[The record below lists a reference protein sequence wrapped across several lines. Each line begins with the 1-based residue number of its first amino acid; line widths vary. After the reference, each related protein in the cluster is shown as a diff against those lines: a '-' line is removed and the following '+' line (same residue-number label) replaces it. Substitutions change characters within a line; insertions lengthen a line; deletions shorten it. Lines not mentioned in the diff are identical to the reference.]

1 MFNQVL
7 FSNQILCNMKKCVI
21 LLVVICTFLVS
32 GVHDGL
38 SQGQAGSRDPSMN
51 FIKVNL
57 TAPLIKNYSLQYER
71 VLSRNFSAGLS
82 VRFMPETGL
91 PYTNRIIDLAEITD
105 PDEKDVIEN
114 LMISNYAITPEVRY
128 YMGKK
133 KYGTG
138 FYLSLFY
145 RYASFSMAN
154 DAIDYE
160 PEEGDPVDLD
170 IEGDVTSHTGGFMI
184 GSQWALGRYMC
195 LDFWILGPHFGI
207 SSGKVNALSSE
218 EMTLEDQQDIE
229 DEIDDALNDADI
241 PMFDYTVTTSADRV
255 IVDFDGP
262 WAGIRFGLSLG
273 VKF

>member
-1 MFNQVL
+1 
-7 FSNQILCNMKKCVI
+7 MKKCVI
-21 LLVVICTFLVS
+21 PLVIVCAFLNA
-32 GVHDGL
+32 GVQDAL
-38 SQGQAGSRDPSMN
+38 SQGPAGSQDPSMN

-82 VRFMPETGL
+82 FRFMPETGL
-91 PYTNRIIDLAEITD
+91 PYKDQIIKNAEITD
-105 PDEKDVIEN
+105 PDEKEVIEN
-114 LMISNYAITPEVRY
+114 LLLSNFAITPEVRY

-145 RYASFSMAN
+145 RYGSYSMAN
-154 DAIDYE
+154 NALDYE
-160 PEEGDPVDLD
+160 PEEGDPVSLD
-170 IEGDVTSHTGGFMI
+170 MTGDVTAHTGGLMI
-184 GSQWALGRYMC
+184 GSQWALGKYMC

-207 SSGKVNALSSE
+207 SSGNVTALSSE
-218 EMTLEDQQDIE
+218 EIPMEDQQDIR
-229 DEIDDALNDADI
+229 DEIDDALSDADI
-241 PMFDYTVTTSADRV
+241 PMFDYTVTTSSDR
-255 IVDFDGP
+255 IKVDFNGP